1 MIRCECDFS
10 CCCPSPSAHSYRGLR
25 IFWNMLKSVSVTF
38 FSETCL
44 ENAKIQAV
52 SEIELK
58 NDKYVLEREI
68 SVLNYLL

>member
-1 MIRCECDFS
+1 
-10 CCCPSPSAHSYRGLR
+10 
-25 IFWNMLKSVSVTF
+25 MLKSVSVTF

-44 ENAKIQAV
+44 ENAKIQAL

>member
-1 MIRCECDFS
+1 MQCIARRILCIDATIS
-10 CCCPSPSAHSYRGLR
+10 HSYRGLR

>member
-1 MIRCECDFS
+1 M
-10 CCCPSPSAHSYRGLR
+10 SPQNPDVAQHSYRGLR

-52 SEIELK
+52 SEIGLK

>member
-1 MIRCECDFS
+1 
-10 CCCPSPSAHSYRGLR
+10 
-25 IFWNMLKSVSVTF
+25 MLKSVSVTF

-44 ENAKIQAV
+44 ENAEIQAV
-52 SEIELK
+52 LEIELK